1 MKMNKKIIIGLFILT
16 SLIQFAAPL
25 SMIWER
31 EKVAQN
37 GTEFKFKTRPIDPY
51 DPFRGKYINL
61 YFENNS
67 VPVSNIDDWVSQ
79 EEGYFMI
86 EKDSEGFAE
95 VVSAHLEEPKEGNY
109 IKMKCFHYYGADST
123 INFKYPFER
132 FYMNENEA
140 LNAEKA
146 YRSSN
151 RDRNK
156 KIAYAIVKILN
167 GETVLEDVII
177 GGKSAKDL
185 M

>member
-1 MKMNKKIIIGLFILT
+1 MNINKKIIIGLFVLT
-16 SLIQFAAPL
+16 SLIQFAAPI
-25 SMIWER
+25 SMIWEK
-31 EKVAQN
+31 EKITQK

-51 DPFRGKYINL
+51 DPFRGKYIIL
-61 YFENNS
+61 YFENTN
-67 VPVSNIDDWVSQ
+67 VTVSNIHEWKNIK
-79 EEGYFMI
+79 EGYFMI
-86 EKDSEGFAE
+86 EKDSEGFAK
-95 VVSAHLEEPKEGNY
+95 VVSAHIEKPKVGNY
-109 IKMKCFHYYGADST
+109 IKMQCYHYYGSDNT
-123 INFKYPFER
+123 INFRYPFER

-146 YRSSN
+146 YRLSN

-156 KIAYAIVKILN
+156 ENAYAIVKVLK